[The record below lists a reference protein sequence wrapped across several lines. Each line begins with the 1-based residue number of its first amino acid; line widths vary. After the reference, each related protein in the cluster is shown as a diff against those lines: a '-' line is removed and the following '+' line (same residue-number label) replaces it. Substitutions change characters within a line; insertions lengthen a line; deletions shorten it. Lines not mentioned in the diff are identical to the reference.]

1 MKLYELAQNYAE
13 VQKMLEEEES
23 DIDPEVIK
31 MTLDAI
37 EEEIAVK
44 CENIAKMIRTLEA
57 EEKAFKE
64 EEERL
69 FKKRKTI
76 ESRKEWLKKYVEE
89 QLQKAGIEEV
99 KGKIFT
105 IALRP
110 NPPSV
115 EIIDEETFMTAGTK
129 YLIPQPPKIDKRL
142 LIEDLKNGINV
153 PGAMLKQ
160 TKGLRIR

>member
-1 MKLYELAQNYAE
+1 MKLYELAQNYVE
-13 VQKMLEEEES
+13 LQKMLEEENN
-23 DIDPEVIK
+23 IDPEVIK
-31 MTLDAI
+31 TTLDAI
-37 EEEIAVK
+37 EEEIASK
-44 CENIAKMIRTLEA
+44 CENIAKLIRTLEA
-57 EEKAFKE
+57 EEKILKE

-69 FKKRKTI
+69 FKKRRTI

-89 QLQKAGIEEV
+89 QLQKAGIQEV

-115 EIIDEETFMTAGTK
+115 EIVDEEAFMSAGAK
-129 YLIPQPPKIDKRL
+129 YLIPQPPKIDKRSL
-142 LIEDLKNGINV
+142 LEDLKNGIDV
-153 PGAMLKQ
+153 PGAVLKQ